1 MANPA
6 GESIRKR
13 LAIYAHIIAINVAV
27 ARRRTGDLLS
37 AGSLV
42 LHIPPGHR
50 RLACPDRA
58 QRGKRDPRALC
69 PKHAIGVR
77 WIREV
82 PHRAGV
88 AHVRS
93 RAFLIIAG
101 VLVFP
106 PQASSAPIDQSS
118 SSSLPRPRPAD
129 APSHPAPYDAAPAEQ
144 AKPEPT
150 IDQACLDRLGA
161 AGIEFEAVE
170 LLPSAKTGC
179 AIETPVRLKA
189 VKLAPPWITSIR
201 LPDEPTL
208 SCRFGERFGHWLR
221 DLVAPLIAG
230 ELAVEVK
237 SVRTGPGYE
246 CRNRN
251 RAEAGKISAHASG
264 LAADVASFE
273 LANGRTLAI
282 KPNGDEHL
290 RATVDAIRV
299 AACGWFTTVLGPG
312 SDAAHADH
320 MHVDIL
326 QHGSSNRYRICQ

>member
-6 GESIRKR
+6 GESIRKY
-13 LAIYAHIIAINVAV
+13 LPIYAHFIAISVAV
-27 ARRRTGDLLS
+27 ARRQTSDLLS

-42 LHIPPGHR
+42 LHIPPGHGWQ
-50 RLACPDRA
+50 ACPDRA
-58 QRGKRDPRALC
+58 QRGRREPRALS
-69 PKHAIGVR
+69 PKHAIGAR
-77 WIREV
+77 SFREF
-82 PHRAGV
+82 PQRACV
-88 AHVRS
+88 APMRN
-93 RAFLIIAG
+93 RALLIIAG
-101 VLVFP
+101 VLAFP
-106 PQASSAPIDQSS
+106 PQASSAPIDRSPPA
-118 SSSLPRPRPAD
+118 PRPRPAE

-144 AKPEPT
+144 AKPEPA

-161 AGIEFEAVE
+161 AGIEFEAVT
-170 LLPSAKTGC
+170 LLPAAEPGC

-189 VKLAPPWITSIR
+189 VKLPPQWITSIR

-230 ELAVEVK
+230 ELAVELK

-312 SDAAHADH
+312 SDAAHGDH

-326 QHGSSNRYRICQ
+326 QHGSSDRYRICQ